1 MRGEGLSLRI
11 VEGALPLLNQGGSLL
26 LYTGS
31 AIVEGRDGLLA
42 AVAPMLEGGR
52 YEWTYR
58 EVDPDVFGE
67 ELGGGGALAAAER
80 IAAVVLEVTR
90 R

>member
-1 MRGEGLSLRI
+1 MSHATKGDPL
-11 VEGALPLLNQGGSLL
+11 LPLLNQGGSLV

-31 AIVEGRDGLLA
+31 AIVAGSDGLLA

-52 YEWTYR
+52 YAWTYR
-58 EVDPDVFGE
+58 EIDPDVFRE
-67 ELGGGGALAAAER
+67 ELGGEGLADADR